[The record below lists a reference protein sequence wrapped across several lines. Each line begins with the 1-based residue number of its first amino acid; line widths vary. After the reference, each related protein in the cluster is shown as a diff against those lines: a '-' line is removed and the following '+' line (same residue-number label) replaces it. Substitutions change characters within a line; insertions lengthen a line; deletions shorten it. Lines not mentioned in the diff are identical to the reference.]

1 MYNDKMSQC
10 CGDLFKIHKKT
21 SHCVVTRYHKS
32 FSTASL
38 QCFTRK
44 REETMCPVPKENH
57 ANARGSA
64 S

>member
-1 MYNDKMSQC
+1 MYSDKMSKC
-10 CGDLFKIHKKT
+10 CNLFKIHKKT
-21 SHCVVTRYHKS
+21 SNGVVTCYHKS

-38 QCFTRK
+38 QCLTRK